1 MIHID
6 EISSS
11 SLRKVIKAGNAKSIF
26 KHRYEGGQ
34 VDWGY
39 VSKDGEIFAGYGADI
54 DSEIEEMSDLEIIRE
69 WDVSEITTED
79 DA

>member
-6 EISSS
+6 EISSI
-11 SLRKVIKAGNAKSIF
+11 SLRNVIKAGNAKSIF

-39 VSKDGEIFAGYGADI
+39 VSNDGEIFAGYGTEI
-54 DSEIEEMSDLEIIRE
+54 DEEIEEISDLEIIRE
-69 WDVSEITTED
+69 WDASEITTED

>member
-11 SLRKVIKAGNAKSIF
+11 SLRKVIKAGTAKSIF
-26 KHRYEGGQ
+26 KHRYQGGQ
-34 VDWGY
+34 IDWGY

-54 DSEIEEMSDLEIIRE
+54 DTEIEEMSDLEIIRE
-69 WDVSEITTED
+69 WDSSEITTED